1 MTTLSPEQILVNINH
16 ARDFLAEAPRSIREG
31 RVKKVSGFVLE
42 VEGLPLAIGHGA
54 CIFSGTSKRVIDA
67 ECIGFDGGIT
77 FLMAIDAID
86 GIAPGALVYPANTP
100 FRTALG
106 FMTRSSVEPLPIDF
120 SLLGRVVDGFGRP
133 LDGKSGSDIKIV
145 KKSPKPIN
153 PLLRSSIEEPLDT
166 GIRCV
171 NAMLTVGRGQRLGI
185 FAGSGVGK
193 SVTLGMLARNC
204 KADVIVISLVGERGR
219 EVREFCE
226 DVLGDEA
233 LKRAVVVAAP
243 ADSSP
248 LSRAKGAWY
257 GTEIAA
263 WFRDQGKHVVLIVD
277 SLTRFAMAQR
287 EIGLSLGEAPVSRG
301 YTPSVFSKLPELIE
315 KAGNGTNPNG
325 SLTSFYT
332 ILLDG
337 DDINDPIS
345 DTARGV
351 LDGHLFLSRELAD
364 SGHYPAIDVERSISR
379 VMPRVVSD
387 AHLRAAR
394 RAKQLYSRYMRGRDL
409 LNMGAYAP
417 GSDPDFD
424 SAIRLWPA
432 IQDFLQQDVTE
443 VIPFEESR
451 DALLSITEASR

>member
-1 MTTLSPEQILVNINH
+1 MTVLGPEQVLVKLNH
-16 ARDFLAEAPRSIREG
+16 ARDFLNEAPHSIREG
-31 RVKKVSGFVLE
+31 RIKKVSGFVLE
-42 VEGLPLAIGHGA
+42 VEGLPLAIGAGA

-67 ECIGFDGGIT
+67 ECIGFDGSMT

-86 GIAPGALVYPANTP
+86 GITPGALVYPANTP
-100 FRTALG
+100 FRTVLG

-133 LDGKSGSDIKIV
+133 LDGKPGSDVKIV
-145 KKSPKPIN
+145 KKQSKVMN
-153 PLLRSSIEEPLDT
+153 PLLRSSIHEPLDT
-166 GIRCV
+166 GIRSV

-193 SVTLGMLARNC
+193 SVLLGMLARNC

-226 DVLGDEA
+226 DVLGEEA
-233 LKRAVVVAAP
+233 LQRAVVVAAP

-248 LSRAKGAWY
+248 LARAKGAWY

-301 YTPSVFSKLPELIE
+301 YTPSVFGKLPELIE
-315 KAGNGTNPNG
+315 KAGNGINPNG
-325 SLTSFYT
+325 SLTAFYT
-332 ILLDG
+332 ILLEG

-364 SGHYPAIDVERSISR
+364 GGYYPAIDIERSISR
-379 VMPRVVSD
+379 VMPRVVSEE
-387 AHLRAAR
+387 HLMAAR
-394 RAKQLYSRYMRGRDL
+394 RVKQLYSRYMRGRDL

-424 SAIRLWPA
+424 KAIRLWPE
-432 IQDFLQQDVTE
+432 IQSFLQQDVTE
-443 VIPFEESR
+443 VINFESSLEV
-451 DALLSITEASR
+451 LLAIAEASR

>member
-1 MTTLSPEQILVNINH
+1 MTVLGAEQVLVKLNH
-16 ARDFLAEAPRSIREG
+16 ARDFLGEAPRSIREG
-31 RVKKVSGFVLE
+31 RIKKVSGFVLE
-42 VEGLPLAIGHGA
+42 VEGLPLAIGAGA
-54 CIFSGTSKRVIDA
+54 CIFSGPSKRVIDA
-67 ECIGFDGGIT
+67 ECIGFDGDIT

-86 GIAPGALVYPANTP
+86 GITPGALVYPANTP
-100 FRTALG
+100 FRTSLG

-133 LDGKSGSDIKIV
+133 LDGKPGSDVKIV
-145 KKSPKPIN
+145 KKQSKTIN
-153 PLLRSSIEEPLDT
+153 PLLRNSIQEPLDT
-166 GIRCV
+166 GIRSA

-204 KADVIVISLVGERGR
+204 KADVIVIALVGERGR

-226 DVLGDEA
+226 DVLGEEA

-248 LSRAKGAWY
+248 LARAKGAWY

-263 WFRDQGKHVVLIVD
+263 WFRDQGKHTVLIVD

-301 YTPSVFSKLPELIE
+301 YTPSVFGKLPELIE

-325 SLTSFYT
+325 SLTAFYT

-364 SGHYPAIDVERSISR
+364 GGHYPAIDIERSISR
-379 VMPRVVSD
+379 VMPRVVTEQ
-387 AHLRAAR
+387 HLLAAR
-394 RAKQLYSRYMRGRDL
+394 RVKQLYSRYMRGRDL

-424 SAIRLWPA
+424 RAIRLWPQ
-432 IQDFLQQDVTE
+432 IQSFLQQDVTQ
-443 VIPFEESR
+443 VISLDESLKE
-451 DALLSITEASR
+451 LLAIAEASQ